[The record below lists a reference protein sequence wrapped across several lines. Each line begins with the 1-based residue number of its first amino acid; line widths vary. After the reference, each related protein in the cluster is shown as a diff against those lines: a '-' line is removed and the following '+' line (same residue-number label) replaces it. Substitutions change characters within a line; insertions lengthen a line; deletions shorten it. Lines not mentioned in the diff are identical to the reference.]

1 MVRIEED
8 RLVIEIKTCSKAEA
22 WTDLYRGLLGLVREV
37 NQETLDEAY
46 FFAVIDLL
54 IAMLPEYEDVKK
66 MTM

>member
-8 RLVIEIKTCSKAEA
+8 RLVIEIKTYSESEA
-22 WTDLYRGLLGLVREV
+22 WLNLYRGLLDLVREV
-37 NQETLDEAY
+37 NRETLDDAH

-54 IAMLPEYEDVKK
+54 IAMLPEYEVAKK